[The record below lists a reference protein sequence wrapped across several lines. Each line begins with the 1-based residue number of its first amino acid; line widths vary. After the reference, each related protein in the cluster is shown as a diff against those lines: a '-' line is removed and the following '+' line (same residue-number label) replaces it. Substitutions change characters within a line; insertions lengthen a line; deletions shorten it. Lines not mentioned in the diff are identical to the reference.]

1 MAKLPYIYTICPDQ
15 EEPKRFTAS
24 CADMGLLLRNSP
36 DGDLTINQ
44 KRLGMW
50 DAWTGGGLDTP
61 IEEKLHNM
69 LKEKN
74 NG

>member
-1 MAKLPYIYTICPDQ
+1 MAKLPYTYTICPDQ

-24 CADMGLLLRNSP
+24 CADMGLLLKQSP

-50 DAWTGGGLDTP
+50 DSWTGGGVDIP

-69 LKEKN
+69 LEKRKL
-74 NG
+74 